1 MKKVFSLFLVI
12 VFLLVFAAGAF
23 AQSSKSKTG
32 ATPTFKVAWSH
43 YVWWEPWE
51 YARHAG
57 IIDKWAKKYGIK
69 IVLSPPLTY
78 VNSIS
83 QYVTGQYD
91 ACVMTNMDALIS
103 PAMGGI
109 DSTALIMGDTSHGN
123 DGVVT
128 KDEKTFAELK
138 GKSVFLAVG
147 SVSHYLLARGLDKA
161 GMKERELKLL
171 NTEEDKIATVFQSDP
186 KGIVVT
192 WNPFL
197 MEVRNMK
204 GAKQIFDSSQI
215 PGEIQ
220 DLMIV
225 RTNTPDSLKKAL
237 VGAWFETMA
246 ILAKRDETGK
256 KAIAYMAKFS
266 AATVAEFEAQ
276 VKTTNVF
283 YTPKAAVDFT
293 TSPKMEEIMELVR
306 SFCFERGLL
315 EGAKSKDAVGIQFP
329 NGKILGDAKKVKLRF
344 DATFM
349 KLAAEGK
356 L

>member
-1 MKKVFSLFLVI
+1 MKRIGLIAAIAIVMFLMFNAPGFSAEKQTV
-12 VFLLVFAAGAF
+12 
-23 AQSSKSKTG
+23 
-32 ATPTFKVAWSH
+32 PTFKVAWSH

-51 YARHAG
+51 LARQSG
-57 IIDKWAKKYGIK
+57 ILDKWAKKYGIK

-78 VNSIS
+78 ANSIS

-91 ACVMTNMDALIS
+91 ACVMTNMDALIG
-103 PAMGGI
+103 PAMGGV

-128 KDEKTFAELK
+128 KGEKTFAELK
-138 GKSVFLAVG
+138 GKSIYLVSG

-161 GMKERELKLL
+161 GMKEREVKLL
-171 NTEEDKIATVFQSDP
+171 NTEEDKIPTVFQSDP

-197 MEVRNMK
+197 MQVRNMK
-204 GAKQIFDSSQI
+204 GARQIFDSSQI

-225 RTNTPDSLKKAL
+225 RTNTPDNLKKAL
-237 VGAWFETMA
+237 VGAWFEAMTVC
-246 ILAKRDETGK
+246 AKRDDAGK
-256 KAIAYMAKFS
+256 KAIAYMAKF
-266 AATVAEFEAQ
+266 AGATVAEFEAQ
-276 VKTTNVF
+276 VKTTNIF
-283 YTPKAAVDFT
+283 YTPQAAADFT
-293 TSPKMEEIMELVR
+293 TDAKMEGIMESVR

-315 EGAKSKDAVGIQFP
+315 EGAKNKDAVGIQFP

-344 DATFM
+344 DAAFM
-349 KLAAEGK
+349 RMAAEGK